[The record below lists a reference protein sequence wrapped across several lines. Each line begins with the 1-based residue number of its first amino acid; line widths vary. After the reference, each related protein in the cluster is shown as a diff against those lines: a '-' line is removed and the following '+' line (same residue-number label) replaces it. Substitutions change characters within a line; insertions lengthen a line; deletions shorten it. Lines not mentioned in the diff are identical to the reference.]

1 MRDVDGVGGLHDRR
15 YGPSCLALHDDLG
28 NRYEEQVDLDISRPA
43 GSGHIAVFAP
53 LVIEARELVLEIPF
67 VYVNQRTA
75 GVDVALPLDGAAEVA
90 LGQYQFRMRAA
101 GPAPDSPRRC
111 KFGPALAVDL
121 EMGDWL
127 KDVRLLFPS
136 CLLVDGQNLGMGYGN
151 GINAADPK
159 PVETIEVR
167 LADPLAV
174 KRLTISGGTLQV
186 LGPWNVG
193 FPR

>member
-1 MRDVDGVGGLHDRR
+1 MRRSTLLRDVDGVGGLHDRR
-15 YGPSCLALHDDLG
+15 YG
-28 NRYEEQVDLDISRPA
+28 
-43 GSGHIAVFAP
+43 
-53 LVIEARELVLEIPF
+53 
-67 VYVNQRTA
+67 
-75 GVDVALPLDGAAEVA
+75 
-90 LGQYQFRMRAA
+90 
-101 GPAPDSPRRC
+101 
-111 KFGPALAVDL
+111 
-121 EMGDWL
+121 
-127 KDVRLLFPS
+127 PS